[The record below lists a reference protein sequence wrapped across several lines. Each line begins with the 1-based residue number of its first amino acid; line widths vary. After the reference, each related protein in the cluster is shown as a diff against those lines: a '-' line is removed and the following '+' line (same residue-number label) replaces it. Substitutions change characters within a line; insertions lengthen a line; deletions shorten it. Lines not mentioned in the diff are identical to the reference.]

1 MKAMRKESQ
10 GEDDPGEVDLGYE
23 ESVSSR
29 TGEEV
34 WRSVKFEVGLNYDIY
49 LGRNKSSSS
58 AFLFFLYW
66 FF

>member
-29 TGEEV
+29 TGEEA
-34 WRSVKFEVGLNYDIY
+34 WSSVEFEVELNCDIY
-49 LGRNKSSSS
+49 LGRNTNSSSV
-58 AFLFFLYW
+58 FVFFFYW